1 MEYTHYIV
9 EDFVLDE
16 SFKNWV
22 LKKNQK
28 DEAFW
33 DQWVQEHP
41 EMRSKVD
48 EARDIILSLQVDQ
61 AKVSDEEI
69 EDQFREVEQ
78 FFDKQMTQDK
88 KVISLRRVTRI
99 AATALILLSIGAGA
113 WYYVQETGSVSN
125 GIPGEN
131 EKIVEVPQEDQLE
144 EQPEGDKDTPKGTR
158 EDETASQKT
167 ADKPNKRAV
176 QPQRKR
182 KTEKETRTS
191 TITAA
196 EEKITRYVTRDGE
209 KKQVVLPDGSKVYLN
224 EKSRLVYNEA
234 WKEAGSRRVRLSG
247 EAYFQVEEKTHEGK
261 PVKFVVAT
269 SNLEVEVLGTEFD
282 VQTRMEQTRV
292 FLNSGEVQLKIN
304 GRSGPISMTPGEM
317 VEYSLPSGEVKSS
330 RPTRV
335 GFISWL
341 EDFGKSVETTSL
353 PGQMT
358 MQTQP
363 EDADNNQGEI
373 GQSGE
378 DNAAYIDQVGENL
391 KSKQVQQGEGNE
403 ARASVGGQSRR
414 DQSDEVGWSTWQ
426 LQLGEGNVSIFNI
439 VQSYNS
445 NLYSA
450 QQGRRNVARGQSQ
463 GENNAGLILQSG
475 EHNEARLLQKGKD
488 NEALILQK
496 GPGGGS
502 AESSS
507 FMQELMEGR
516 YNKVNVIQKGYNNR
530 ARTVQQGRNNRV
542 KVKQNGN

>member
-48 EARDIILSLQVDQ
+48 EARDIILSMQVDQ

-224 EKSRLVYNEA
+224 EKSRLAYKGT
-234 WKEAGSRRVRLSG
+234 WKEADSRRVRLSG